1 MRTDIHRPS
10 AQEFDPQAYELCGT
24 FDLFPGADGCE
35 GYAAL
40 EMQRRLQCINAWKG
54 DGFTFAAHN
63 KGLGQCGH
71 CGARMRYAALM
82 RHPQSKEMIWVG
94 ETCLGTTFESTRA
107 EFRAMRAETAAH
119 RAKAREVGARNLR
132 FQEIAAKEPVLTLWQ
147 DEEDWARV
155 ERFYPEFVRDI
166 YSKAVKYPLS
176 DRQISAAA
184 RAIAQVDQ
192 RRAETAKGLEQG
204 TIQPAPSGRTLI
216 KGEIIGLKPFYTVRG
231 DKGTKLTIQDERGFK
246 VYVTCPTDLE
256 KKAERG
262 LRIEL
267 SANLS
272 PSDED
277 PAFGFGS
284 RPTKA
289 KLLV

>member
-10 AQEFDPQAYELCGT
+10 AEEFNPEAYRLSGT
-24 FDLFPGADGCE
+24 FDLFPMADGCE
-35 GYAAL
+35 GYAAV
-40 EMQRRLQCINAWKG
+40 EMKRRLETIAHYKAQ
-54 DGFTFAAHN
+54 GFRFAEHN
-63 KGLGQCGH
+63 TAIGKCGH
-71 CGARMRYAALM
+71 CGAHMRYAGLM
-82 RHPQSKEMIWVG
+82 IHPESREMIWVG

-107 EFRAMRAETAAH
+107 EFRALRAETAAH

-132 FQEIAAKEPVLTLWQ
+132 FQEIAQKEPVLTVWQ
-147 DEEDWARV
+147 DEEDWFRV

-184 RAIAQVDQ
+184 KAIVQAGQ
-192 RRAETAKGLEQG
+192 RRAEVAKGLEQG

-216 KGEIIGLKPFYTVRG
+216 KGEIVGLKAFRDIRG
-231 DKGTKLTIQDERGFK
+231 DLGTKLIIQDERGFK
-246 VYVTCPTDLE
+246 VYVTCPTDLQ
-256 KKAERG
+256 KRAERG

-267 SANLS
+267 TATLT
-272 PSDED
+272 PSDDD

-289 KLLV
+289 KLLA